1 MAPIMSPGA
10 DHIPPVS
17 SGPYPVRAGNYVRPL
32 VDGEPAFRR
41 ICEAV
46 EGAKKSAWVT
56 VAFIDDGVQ
65 MPDGRGSFFDVLD
78 RAAANGVDV
87 RALFW
92 RFEPYG
98 APRVLADAFP
108 GDEKERAWLAE
119 RGSRFLARWDHNPG
133 YCHHQKSW
141 LIDAGEPGEVT
152 FVGGINLNRSSIVP
166 AGHPHQEHLRGS
178 THDVYVELRGPV
190 ATDVQHNFVQRWN
203 QASER
208 EHHHGAWGDPDDLPW
223 PSLLSGAAGDV
234 PVQLTRTVRA
244 GAYSDGTPPPDG
256 DPHPIADGDG
266 SILDQYIAAIDAAR
280 EYIYFENQAIGSPV
294 IVEHIE
300 QALKRGV
307 DVTFLV
313 PGSPHP
319 DMVTARRHPASA
331 PFFEQIA
338 RLGAYGN
345 FLLAGIAGN
354 LRPGEYRDIYVHAK
368 TTLIDDAWATI
379 GSTNI
384 ANRSFHRDT
393 ELNASFWD
401 PATVRALRVELLRE
415 HLGVDTAELAGRE
428 AMEAYREVAAEN
440 TSLRRQAAAMTALAH
455 AINPATYGA

>member
-1 MAPIMSPGA
+1 
-10 DHIPPVS
+10 
-17 SGPYPVRAGNYVRPL
+17 

-46 EGAKKSAWVT
+46 EGATKSAWVT

-78 RAAANGVDV
+78 RSAERGVDV

-92 RFEPYG
+92 RFEPHG
-98 APRVLADAFP
+98 APRLLRDAFP
-108 GDEKERAWLAE
+108 GDERERAWLSE
-119 RGSRFLARWDHNPG
+119 RGSQFLARWDHNPG

-141 LIDAGEPGEVT
+141 LIDAGETGEAT
-152 FVGGINLNRSSIVP
+152 FVGGINLNHASIVP
-166 AGHPHQEHLRGS
+166 VGHPHQEHLRGS
-178 THDVYVELRGPV
+178 THDVYVELRGPA
-190 ATDVQHNFVQRWN
+190 ATDVHHNFVQRWN
-203 QASER
+203 GASER
-208 EHHHGAWGDPDDLPW
+208 EHEHGAWREPDDLAW
-223 PSLLSGAAGDV
+223 PAALSPAAGDA
-234 PVQLTRTVRA
+234 PVQLSRTVRA
-244 GAYSDGTPPPDG
+244 DMYSDGTPPPG
-256 DPHPIADGDG
+256 GELHAIADGDG
-266 SILDQYIAAIDAAR
+266 SVLDQYVAAIDAAR

-313 PGSPHP
+313 PGNPHP
-319 DMVTARRHPASA
+319 DMVTARKHPSSA

-338 RLGAYGN
+338 RLGSYQN

-354 LRPGEYRDIYVHAK
+354 AGARRYRDIYVHAK

-393 ELNASFWD
+393 ELNASFWH
-401 PATVRALRVELLRE
+401 AETVRALRVELLQE
-415 HLGVDTAELAGRE
+415 HLGVDTSALEGRE

-440 TSLRRQAAAMTALAH
+440 ATLRRDGEAMTALAH
-455 AINPATYGA
+455 AIDPACYGA